1 MEHSAAA
8 SCLGF
13 AIDCDTLW
21 KGLGVTIAGIIL
33 FIGSVYVLL
42 AALFG
47 RWMGYLV
54 LMIGLSGW
62 MILQSALWLFGFWSQ
77 GLDTPTNL
85 GPRGAEPAWLVL
97 DAGLEPSAD
106 RFTSS
111 FEAFPGDPWHEVGQT
126 VDPAAAAPAD
136 AAPATDEANTEDA
149 DIQQVTGAATT
160 FLSEQANEELGLEPE
175 TAEAITP
182 TQFTVDTIAFANEE
196 STRLAVVRAHFNGGG
211 PQTTVSMYFDTGSV
225 PRYSYMFLAGSI
237 VVFALHL
244 PLLDRAEKRRK
255 EFLTGGTAPPW
266 YGPA

>member
-42 AALFG
+42 AAIFG

-97 DAGLEPSAD
+97 DAGLEASAD
-106 RFTSS
+106 RFTAS
-111 FEAFPGDPWHEVGQT
+111 FDAFPDDPWREVGQA
-126 VDPAAAAPAD
+126 VDPAAAVPAEGEV
-136 AAPATDEANTEDA
+136 ATDEANTEDA
-149 DIQQVTGAATT
+149 DIQQVTSAATS
-160 FLSEQANEELGLEPE
+160 FLAEQANEDLGLEPE
-175 TAEAITP
+175 SAEAVTP
-182 TQFTVDTIAFANEE
+182 TQFTVDTIAFANEDD
-196 STRLAVVRAHFNGGG
+196 TRLAVVRAHFNGGG

-244 PLLDRAEKRRK
+244 PLLDRAEKQRK